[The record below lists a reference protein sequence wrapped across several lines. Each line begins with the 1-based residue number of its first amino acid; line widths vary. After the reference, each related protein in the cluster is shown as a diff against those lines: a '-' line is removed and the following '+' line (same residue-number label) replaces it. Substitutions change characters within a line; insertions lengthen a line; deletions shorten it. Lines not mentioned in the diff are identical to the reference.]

1 MQVTDTSSNT
11 SIASDRILTISPSLN
26 LCLEILLV
34 LIFSGGPTPNS
45 GGSTNGGRFNI
56 SRQNVLFICW
66 VELRVPSL
74 FLTDVFV
81 VVFPPS
87 CLYVIECFNVSFTT
101 CRLCSKSKFFHAF
114 RFVLL
119 TALVHFVVFNT
130 LLFLCLVLLVYK
142 LSLFKVLLS
151 YFISVR
157 PFAKY

>member
-1 MQVTDTSSNT
+1 MQVTDTS
-11 SIASDRILTISPSLN
+11 IASGRMLTCWQCRHPWISVLRSYWFWYSVVGQ
-26 LCLEILLV
+26 LLTLV
-34 LIFSGGPTPNS
+34 DLQMEGDL
-45 GGSTNGGRFNI
+45 I

-119 TALVHFVVFNT
+119 TALVHFVIFNT